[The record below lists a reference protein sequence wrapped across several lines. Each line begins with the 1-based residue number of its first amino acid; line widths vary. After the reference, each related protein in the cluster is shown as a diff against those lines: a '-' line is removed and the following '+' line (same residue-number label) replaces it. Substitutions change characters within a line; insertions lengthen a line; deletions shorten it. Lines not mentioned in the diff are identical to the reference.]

1 MVGRRALTVA
11 VAGATGAVGREMVS
25 ILAQRHFPAR
35 ALRLFASERS
45 AGKAIPFGRRRIRV
59 AALAPGCFADADLAL
74 FAVSSEL
81 ARAWAPRAVAEGAT
95 VIDNS
100 SAYRMEPGIPL
111 VVPEVNGHRI
121 PRPRRP
127 GIIAN
132 PNCTAAI
139 LLMALKPLHDA
150 AGLIRVIVSSYQ
162 AASGAG
168 AEGIAELEGQ
178 LRGWAAGRRVPARVF
193 PHPLAFNVI
202 PHIDAFTESGFTKEE
217 LKIAQECRKILE
229 LPGLAVTATAVR
241 VPVIRAHSESVYV
254 ETARKITAERAR
266 EAFSRFPGLRVLDD
280 PRRKAYPMPRDI
292 GGSDDCAVGRIREDL
307 HTRNALDFWV
317 VGDQLRKGAAL
328 NAVQIAER
336 LIA

>member
-1 MVGRRALTVA
+1 MVTQRGYSVA
-11 VAGATGAVGREMVS
+11 VAGATGAVGREMVA
-25 ILAQRHFPAR
+25 ILAQRRFPVR
-35 ALRLFASERS
+35 ALTLFASERS
-45 AGKAIPFGRRRIRV
+45 AGKLLPFGRRRVRV
-59 AALAPGCFADADLAL
+59 APLVPGCFADVDIAL
-74 FAVSSEL
+74 FAVSSGL

-100 SAYRMEPGIPL
+100 SAYRMDPGIPL
-111 VVPEVNGHRI
+111 IVPEVNGHRI

-150 AGLIRVIVSSYQ
+150 AGLVRVIVSSYQ

-178 LRGWAAGRRVPARVF
+178 LRSWAAGRRVPARVF

-217 LKIAQECRKILE
+217 LKIAQEARKILE

-254 ETARKITAERAR
+254 ETSRKITAERAR
-266 EAFSRFPGLRVLDD
+266 EVFSRFPGLRVLDD
-280 PRRKAYPMPRDI
+280 PRRKAYPMPLKV
-292 GGSDDCAVGRIREDL
+292 GGMDACMVGRIREDL
-307 HTRNALDFWV
+307 HTPNALNFWV

-336 LIA
+336 LV

>member
-1 MVGRRALTVA
+1 MVSRKAVTVA
-11 VAGATGAVGREMVS
+11 VAGATGAVGREMTA
-25 ILAQRHFPAR
+25 ILAQRRFPMAR
-35 ALRLFASERS
+35 LRLFASPRS
-45 AGKAIPFGRRRIRV
+45 AGRFLPFGKRRVRV
-59 AALAPGCFADADLAL
+59 EPLAPGCFADVDFAL
-74 FAVSSEL
+74 FAMSSEL
-81 ARAWAPRAVAEGAT
+81 ARTWAPQAVADGAT

-111 VVPEVNGHRI
+111 VVPEVNAHRL

-139 LLMALKPLHDA
+139 LLMTLKPLHDA
-150 AGLIRVIVSSYQ
+150 AGLKRVIVSTYQ

-168 AEGIAELEGQ
+168 AEGILELEGQ
-178 LRGWAAGRRVPARVF
+178 LRGWTRGRTPKASVF
-193 PHPLAFNVI
+193 AHPLAFNVI

-217 LKIAQECRKILE
+217 LKVAQESRKILE
-229 LPGLAVTATAVR
+229 LPGLPLTATTVR

-254 ETARKITAERAR
+254 ETARRITAEGAR
-266 EAFSRFPGLRVLDD
+266 KVFAAFPGLRVLDD
-280 PRRKAYPMPRDI
+280 PRRKVYPMPRDI
-292 GGSDDCAVGRIREDL
+292 GGQDDCAVGRIREDL
-307 HTRNALDFWV
+307 HTPNALNYWV

-336 LIA
+336 LL